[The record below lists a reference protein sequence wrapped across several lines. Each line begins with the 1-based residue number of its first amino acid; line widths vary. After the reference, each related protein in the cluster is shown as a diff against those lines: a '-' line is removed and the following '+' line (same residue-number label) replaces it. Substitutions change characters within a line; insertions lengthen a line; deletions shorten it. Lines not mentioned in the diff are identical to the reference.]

1 MAQRV
6 AGQSV
11 ISSSL
16 NTAINGGSFKDNLTN
31 ALLANIGSQVQ
42 AEGANLIGDNGQVL
56 DIPGRAVSHAVL
68 AGVAAEIGKGNAK
81 GAAAGALAAE
91 LAGVIINDNL
101 VRSEGWQER
110 QAQISRVAGAFAGA
124 IVTAKAAGATSG
136 ANAGEFVERFNRQLH
151 QEELNAIKELAKGDK
166 EKEARLMAAS
176 CRKVACTTQEALN
189 SDERKQFEA
198 LMNKYPSTRDE
209 DGLIANYWV
218 QKERQ
223 RFGNYPAF
231 AGYDSEKL
239 FTYDLGDQITD
250 GQLFARNQQIEQ
262 ISKLTGWSPDWVNA
276 SVMAVSIAST
286 FAGMGK
292 ANVGNQYLSSKLVG
306 PTSAWK
312 GYLVNEK
319 TVQQAAAFK
328 NQVTELRAGL
338 PSDWKRGGNVA
349 VANIDISGMPKTL
362 AGHNLINVEGKG
374 FVGKGKE
381 NFKYETLLTD
391 DGRPVPRRIDSEY
404 KILDN
409 LADKLGSN
417 YSAKGSVTIFT
428 EKPACDSCL
437 GVVKQFESRYPGVKI
452 NVLDN
457 NGVRLIPGRGK

>member
-1 MAQRV
+1 
-6 AGQSV
+6 
-11 ISSSL
+11 
-16 NTAINGGSFKDNLTN
+16 
-31 ALLANIGSQVQ
+31 
-42 AEGANLIGDNGQVL
+42 
-56 DIPGRAVSHAVL
+56 
-68 AGVAAEIGKGNAK
+68 
-81 GAAAGALAAE
+81 
-91 LAGVIINDNL
+91 
-101 VRSEGWQER
+101 
-110 QAQISRVAGAFAGA
+110 
-124 IVTAKAAGATSG
+124 
-136 ANAGEFVERFNRQLH
+136 
-151 QEELNAIKELAKGDK
+151 
-166 EKEARLMAAS
+166 S

-198 LMNKYPSTRDE
+198 LMNQYPSTRDE

-319 TVQQAAAFK
+319 TVQQAATFK

-338 PSDWKRGGNVA
+338 TSAPKRSGNVA
-349 VANIDISGMPKTL
+349 VASIDISGMPKTL
-362 AGHNLINVEGKG
+362 ASHNLIDVAGKG
-374 FVGKGKE
+374 FVGMGKE
-381 NFKYETLLTD
+381 NFKYETILTD
-391 DGRPVPRRIDSEY
+391 DGRHVARNIDSEY

-409 LADKLGSN
+409 LADRLGKN
-417 YSAKGSVTIFT
+417 YSANGSVTIFT
-428 EKPACDSCL
+428 EKPACESCL

-452 NVLDN
+452 DVLDN

>member
-1 MAQRV
+1 M

-56 DIPGRAVSHAVL
+56 NIPGRAVSHAVL

-151 QEELNAIKELAKGDK
+151 QEELNAIKALAKGDK

-319 TVQQAAAFK
+319 TVQQAAAFRQ
-328 NQVTELRAGL
+328 QVLDARA
-338 PSDWKRGGNVA
+338 PFAEKIRKKGNAA
-349 VANIDISGMPKTL
+349 VAQIDVPGMPKTL
-362 AGHNLINVEGKG
+362 AAHSRIAKAEKSFIGDGNQ
-374 FVGKGKE
+374 
-381 NFKYETLLTD
+381 NFKYETIKSS
-391 DGRPVPRRIDSEY
+391 DGILISRNTDSEY

-409 LADKLGSN
+409 LADKLGN
-417 YSAKGSVTIFT
+417 NVSAEGRVTIFT
-428 EKPACDSCL
+428 ERAACESSL
-437 GVVKQFESRYPGVKI
+437 GVVEQFQKKYPGIKVE
-452 NVLDN
+452 VLDN
-457 NGVRLIPGRGK
+457 NDVMLIPGRLK